1 MEFDCCMAVQQS
13 QKFPIHTSVLNFVS
27 RGHQGDEL
35 TLVAACR
42 DVLRVVSA
50 QEESD
55 YEDDIWPVI
64 EEADTAGCNYLKP

>member
-1 MEFDCCMAVQQS
+1 MTLTVGYYCDLYFKIS
-13 QKFPIHTSVLNFVS
+13 YIYTSVLNFIS

-50 QEESD
+50 QEGGD
-55 YEDDIWPVI
+55 YEDDIGPVTRRLI
-64 EEADTAGCNYLKP
+64 LPAVTIS